1 MTSGNTTLA
10 GVALMATLLVA
21 SLAITQPTDPWLGT
35 WKLNVTKLKFNPG
48 PSPKSRTLRIEPAA
62 RGSQKH
68 TFDGVNAEG
77 QITHSEWVVAK
88 FDGTDVAVQALAPPA
103 KTVTTNAFRRLDDR
117 SFEAIAKMDGKRTVT
132 SRVVISRDGKT
143 MTQTTTGTNAQA
155 QTVNNTT
162 IWEKQ

>member
-1 MTSGNTTLA
+1 MTSGNTTVA

-21 SLAITQPTDPWLGT
+21 SLVITQPTDPWLGT
-35 WKLNVTKLKFNPG
+35 WKLNVTKSKFNPG
-48 PSPKSRTLRIEPAA
+48 PPPKSNTLRIEPVAG
-62 RGSQKH
+62 GSQKH

-77 QITHSEWVVAK
+77 QTTHSEWVVK
-88 FDGTDVAVQALAPPA
+88 FDGTDVAVQAVAPPT

-117 SFEAIAKMDGKRTVT
+117 SFEAIAKRDGKRTVT

>member
-1 MTSGNTTLA
+1 MTSGNTTVA

-35 WKLNVTKLKFNPG
+35 WKLNITKSKFNPG
-48 PSPKSRTLRIEPAA
+48 PPPKSNTLRIEPVAG
-62 RGSQKH
+62 GSQKH
-68 TFDGVNAEG
+68 TFAGVNAEG
-77 QITHSEWVVAK
+77 QTTHSEWVAK
-88 FDGTDVAVQALAPPA
+88 FDGTDVAGQAVAPPA

-117 SFEAIAKMDGKRTVT
+117 SFEAIAKRDGKRTVT

-143 MTQTTTGTNAQA
+143 MTQTMTGTNAQA
-155 QTVNNTT
+155 QTVNNTS